1 MESYKSLKQYELCE
15 QRCVPTIRKSLFS
28 GAVPSGS
35 GSDWKEAEWRES
47 LMTKWWAVLKSLAV
61 KEEMC
66 Q

>member
-1 MESYKSLKQYELCE
+1 MHSYNQKVIVL
-15 QRCVPTIRKSLFS
+15 
-28 GAVPSGS
+28 GS
-35 GSDWKEAEWRES
+35 SPQWKHGSDWKEAEWRES